1 MRTIKFRAWDIFE
14 KKMDYEVTIDPNGK
28 VAAFSPLDGKYVR
41 GFSDDEMILMQYTG
55 LKDRNGKDI
64 YEGDIVKVK
73 IQGGYSDHYC
83 DNEHTKTVIYNNEAA
98 CWKPFDRCRMWKGV
112 DGSNLTAVE
121 VIGSIYE
128 NPSLLEVT
136 HE

>member
-1 MRTIKFRAWDIFE
+1 MIREIQFRAWDTVQE
-14 KKMDYEVTIDPNGK
+14 KMLPVETINFREDLIT
-28 VAAFSPLDGKYVR
+28 LDEGDNSV
-41 GFSDDEMILMQYTG
+41 SDSNEMFILMQYTG
-55 LKDRNGKDI
+55 LKDRNGKEI

-98 CWKPFDRCRMWKGV
+98 CWKPFDRCRMWR

-121 VIGSIYE
+121 VIGSVYD
-128 NPSLLEVT
+128 NPDLLEGGY
-136 HE
+136 E